1 MDTVVRRLVLVMALT
16 LVSMMLAGGTLVTS
30 IRTGSDPNGWMIL
43 ASLVLLVVAGYLAF
57 KAFAHPV
64 DFGDA

>member
-1 MDTVVRRLVLVMALT
+1 MDTVVRRLVLVMVLT

-30 IRTGSDPNGWMIL
+30 IRSGSDPNGWMIL
-43 ASLVLLVVAGYLAF
+43 GSVILLVAAGYMAF
-57 KAFAHPV
+57 KAFANPV